1 MRKRR
6 KKASGRWL
14 NDGDAVIIFRNT
26 GQVINHARVLDKR
39 FRIETP
45 DVGTITVATDNV
57 MSIVFK
63 NLPTYPTD
71 VLRTL
76 GGTELNGTILN
87 DPIKVKAEDLGG
99 TLEIRKARIISI
111 IW

>member
-1 MRKRR
+1 MRKSR
-6 KKASGRWL
+6 KSTGRWL
-14 NDGDAVIIFRNT
+14 NEGDAVIIFRNT
-26 GQVINHARVLDKR
+26 GQVINHARILDRK

-45 DVGTITVATDNV
+45 DLGTIAVGTDRI

-87 DPIKVKAEDLGG
+87 DLIRVQAQDLGG
-99 TLEIRKARIISI
+99 TVEIRKAKIISI

>member
-1 MRKRR
+1 M
-6 KKASGRWL
+6 
-14 NDGDAVIIFRNT
+14 NDGDAVVIFRNT
-26 GQVINHARVLDKR
+26 GQVLNHAKVKVKK

-45 DVGTITVATDNV
+45 DLGTLSVSSDNI

-76 GGTELNGTILN
+76 GGSEFNGNILN
-87 DPIKVKAEDLGG
+87 DPIRIEAEDLGG
-99 TLEIRKARIISI
+99 SQDIAKAKIISI